1 MQELNQITDLIYK
14 AGKENGNSV
23 DEILEAILDLPEYNE
38 LYLLKLLKDLGG
50 SDYVR
55 RNSRTSGIE
64 KRW

>member
-55 RNSRTSGIE
+55 RNSRTSGIG